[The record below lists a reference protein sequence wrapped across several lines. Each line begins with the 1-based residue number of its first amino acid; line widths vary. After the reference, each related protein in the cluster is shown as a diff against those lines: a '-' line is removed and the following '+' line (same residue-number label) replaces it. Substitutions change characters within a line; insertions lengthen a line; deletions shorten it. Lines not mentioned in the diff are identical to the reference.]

1 MGVEEGSG
9 VIGEIYIGRVLL
21 AASLVRVGLV
31 CFLVMVGACLLL
43 RLGWVLANCMYVYR
57 GESGVGEPG
66 GGVGTPSGFE
76 DRFASGSADS
86 DSKLELE
93 LGFLFLILVLW
104 KGKRFL
110 RLCTPKI
117 ATCADRFK
125 IEGFSAAESGSGS
138 ATVDGLWRVANE
150 PQGGGWES
158 GFSYTESTLDSPRGL
173 QSLGL
178 CYSSR

>member
-1 MGVEEGSG
+1 V
-9 VIGEIYIGRVLL
+9 VLL
-21 AASLVRVGLV
+21 DCRVRRPFCERKRGL
-31 CFLVMVGACLLL
+31 G
-43 RLGWVLANCMYVYR
+43 
-57 GESGVGEPG
+57 
-66 GGVGTPSGFE
+66 
-76 DRFASGSADS
+76 
-86 DSKLELE
+86 LETG

-104 KGKRFL
+104 KRRKGKRFL

-125 IEGFSAAESGSGS
+125 VEGFSAAESGSGS

-158 GFSYTESTLDSPRGL
+158 GLSYTESTLDSPRGL

-178 CYSSR
+178 CYSECTIIIAVVMRG